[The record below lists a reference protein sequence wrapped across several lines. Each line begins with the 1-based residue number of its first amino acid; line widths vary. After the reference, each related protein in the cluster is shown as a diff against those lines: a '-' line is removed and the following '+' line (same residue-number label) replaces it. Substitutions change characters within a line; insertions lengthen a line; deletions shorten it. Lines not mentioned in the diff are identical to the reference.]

1 MKLEQYRQEYASFN
15 EHLLRE
21 FYLHHSGQKLNLEL
35 GPIYERYSE
44 LYSLDSIDLLRQHL
58 NDTSEHFQTARAALG
73 HLLTFAINNFLEAH
87 VETLT
92 EQVSRQEASA
102 TVEWRG
108 GRLTFQETAIAIA
121 NETDR
126 ALRNDIFQ
134 SRISLIQASN
144 YLRAERLSKLHEVA
158 RRIACIVPVDAP
170 VVPADGPVVLA
181 SAELTPPSVEPDMAR
196 SGSVEHAFS
205 YNYASLYQDLLGLDF
220 SELERG
226 CRTLLARTEAAYV
239 TQLSEALRRDLDIS
253 LDQATRSDAVYFLHH
268 SRHES
273 RFPAAGLLDIY
284 HATMEGLGI
293 KTEEQHNIIID
304 DEPRPRKNP
313 RAFCAPIRIPT
324 EIRLVIRPF
333 GGQSD
338 YLALLHEAGHAQH
351 YAWTSGSLPPEFKY
365 TGDAALTETY
375 AFLFNHL
382 PGDPAW
388 LSSML
393 GFPDNADFVR
403 ATMLAKL
410 VTVRRYAAK
419 FIYERELHYNGD
431 LQNASSR
438 YAELQTDATKF
449 ETGDAEFL
457 FDLDDGFYSAG
468 YLRAWAFEVE
478 LREHIKSRFGRNW
491 WTNRK
496 AGYFLKEIWETGE
509 RHTADEMAS
518 LIGIGPINFD
528 CLIDEFT
535 NTVD

>member
-1 MKLEQYRQEYASFN
+1 
-15 EHLLRE
+15 
-21 FYLHHSGQKLNLEL
+21 
-35 GPIYERYSE
+35 
-44 LYSLDSIDLLRQHL
+44 
-58 NDTSEHFQTARAALG
+58 
-73 HLLTFAINNFLEAH
+73 
-87 VETLT
+87 
-92 EQVSRQEASA
+92 
-102 TVEWRG
+102 
-108 GRLTFQETAIAIA
+108 
-121 NETDR
+121 
-126 ALRNDIFQ
+126 
-134 SRISLIQASN
+134 
-144 YLRAERLSKLHEVA
+144 
-158 RRIACIVPVDAP
+158 
-170 VVPADGPVVLA
+170 
-181 SAELTPPSVEPDMAR
+181 
-196 SGSVEHAFS
+196 
-205 YNYASLYQDLLGLDF
+205 
-220 SELERG
+220 
-226 CRTLLARTEAAYV
+226 
-239 TQLSEALRRDLDIS
+239 
-253 LDQATRSDAVYFLHH
+253 
-268 SRHES
+268 
-273 RFPAAGLLDIY
+273 
-284 HATMEGLGI
+284 MEGLGI

-313 RAFCAPIRIPT
+313 RAFCAPIRIPA

-338 YLALLHEAGHAQH
+338 YLAFLHEAGHAQH

-388 LSSML
+388 LVSML
-393 GFPDNADFVR
+393 GFPDNADFVK

-419 FIYERELHYNGD
+419 FIYERELHSNGD
-431 LQNASSR
+431 LQTASSR

-449 ETGDAEFL
+449 KTGDAEFL

-496 AGYFLKEIWETGE
+496 AGNFLKEIWETGE

-528 CLIDEFT
+528 SLIDEFA
-535 NTVD
+535 NTLD